1 MTDVVLSVTGTARR
15 NPLAACIASLFALS
29 TPAAIAGVNLPV
41 TSCDD
46 SGPNTL
52 REVISNAA
60 SGDTV
65 DLSGLT
71 GMAACA
77 NSRISLSS
85 GEIPV
90 KQDDLTIKGPGS
102 ANLAIDGSNM
112 PGGPGDYRLF
122 NHSGGGTLT
131 FRDVRLTSGHVY
143 HDSSTPAL
151 GGCVYSAASLEL
163 YDTEVISCSTS
174 STDGAASGGGLL
186 AYGTV
191 KLHGSTMYK
200 NEAASKNSTAQGGG
214 IWAKSDVLLDHSR
227 VEVNLADT
235 DGTFANGGGVF
246 ANGSLTLS
254 YSTLSSNVAKSTA
267 KGATGGGADVL
278 GEFDCAYSTIDGNSA
293 LGDYMSTYAG
303 GVFASTDARL
313 KRCTVSGNHSDGS
326 AGGIIAS
333 SGAVNAN
340 SNTLDIRSSTISGN
354 SAGFLVG
361 GLFSDAATTRL
372 YNTTIAFNTAAVGHV
387 GAPTYYFAPGV
398 ALSAQPNAI
407 VVTLQSTLISNNT
420 YGLTEVDLSA
430 ATTLLHP
437 ITFNVGPANNF
448 VRSYLASDLP
458 ADTLTKSCPLLG
470 PLRDNGGPTW
480 THALLSGSVA
490 IDTGNNV
497 LGEDQDQ
504 RGLATDPQPFAY
516 PRESTVLADI
526 GAYEVNQDDIAF
538 NSGFEGC
545 DDL

>member
-1 MTDVVLSVTGTARR
+1 MTQAVLSVIQAARR
-15 NPLAACIASLFALS
+15 KPLAACIASLFALS
-29 TPAAIAGVNLPV
+29 APAAMAGAILPV

-46 SGPNTL
+46 SGPDTL

-71 GMAACA
+71 GACA
-77 NSRISLSS
+77 NSKISLSS

-90 KQDDLTIKGPGS
+90 KQDDLTIKGPGA
-102 ANLAIDGSNM
+102 ANLAIDGSGM

-163 YDTEVISCSTS
+163 YDTEVISCSAT
-174 STDGAASGGGLL
+174 STDGAAQGGGLL

-200 NEAASKNSTAQGGG
+200 NEAASKNSSAQGGG
-214 IWAKSDVLLDHSR
+214 IWAKSDVLLDRSR
-227 VEVNLADT
+227 AEVNLADT

-246 ANGSLTLS
+246 ANGNLTLS
-254 YSTLSSNVAKSTA
+254 YSKLSSNVAKSTA

-278 GEFDCAYSTIDGNSA
+278 GEFDCAYSTVDGNSA
-293 LGDYMSTYAG
+293 LGVYMYAYAG
-303 GVFASTDARL
+303 GVFASADGRL
-313 KRCTVSGNHSDGS
+313 KRCTISGNHSDGVV
-326 AGGIIAS
+326 GGFAAFTS
-333 SGAVNAN
+333 TAN
-340 SNTLDIRSSTISGN
+340 SNTLDVRSSTISGN
-354 SAGFLVG
+354 SSGFLVG
-361 GLFSDAATTRL
+361 GLLSNAATTRL
-372 YNTTIAFNTAAVGHV
+372 YNTTVAFNTASVGHV
-387 GAPTYYFAPGV
+387 GAPTTYFAPGV
-398 ALSAQPNAI
+398 ALSAVQNAV

-504 RGLATDPQPFAY
+504 RGLALDAKPFAY